1 MEDGAIVELY
11 WQRSEEAIPESE
23 RKYGAYC
30 QRIAYNICADLEDA
44 EECVNDTWFR
54 AWNRM
59 PSERPRLLSAFLG
72 AITRHLALDRW
83 RAKHS
88 LKRGG
93 GELPLALDELSE
105 CLQGSADP
113 ERAVEARELEQAIDR
128 FVNALSETE
137 QLMFL
142 SRYWFLAPVAEIAQK
157 AGCSQSKVKTTL
169 FRLRKKLQTMLQ
181 EEGLW

>member
-1 MEDGAIVELY
+1 MEDAAIVDLY
-11 WQRSEEAIPESE
+11 WQRSEEAIPETE

-30 QRIAYNICADLEDA
+30 QRIAFNVCADHGDA
-44 EECVNDTWFR
+44 EECVNDTWLR

-59 PSERPRLLSAFLG
+59 PSERPGLLSAFLG
-72 AITRHLALDRW
+72 AITRNLALDRW
-83 RAKHS
+83 RARHR

-93 GELPLALDELSE
+93 GEVPLALDELSD
-105 CLQGSADP
+105 CVMGQSDP
-113 ERAVEARELEQAIDR
+113 EREVEVKELEEAIDR
-128 FVNALSETE
+128 FVNALPETE
-137 QLMFL
+137 QLIFL

-157 AGCSQSKVKTTL
+157 AGCSQSRVKTTL

>member
-1 MEDGAIVELY
+1 MEDAAIVDLY
-11 WQRSEEAIPESE
+11 WQRSEEAIPETE

-30 QRIAYNICADLEDA
+30 QRIAYNVCADHGDA
-44 EECVNDTWFR
+44 EECVNDTWLR

-59 PSERPRLLSAFLG
+59 PSERPGLLSAFLG
-72 AITRHLALDRW
+72 AITRNLALDRW
-83 RAKHS
+83 RARHS

-93 GELPLALDELSE
+93 GEVPLALDELSD
-105 CLQGSADP
+105 CVMGQSDP
-113 ERAVEARELEQAIDR
+113 EREVEVKELEEAIDR
-128 FVNALSETE
+128 FVNGLPEKD
-137 QLMFL
+137 QVIFV

-157 AGCSQSKVKTTL
+157 AGCSQSRVKTTL